1 LPAKRQRTIDPELIH
16 DGFPITVL
24 PPTHWRLDHGSTT
37 VRAELALLVEEMV
50 ELTRGL
56 SMASGAATV
65 ARSYKRLIRKVSLA
79 PIRTAA

>member
-1 LPAKRQRTIDPELIH
+1 
-16 DGFPITVL
+16 
-24 PPTHWRLDHGSTT
+24 
-37 VRAELALLVEEMV
+37 MV

-56 SMASGAATV
+56 SMVSGAATV